1 MITYLKEQKIIAKV
15 LDSNIRI
22 CCIGAGY
29 VGGPSMVVIADKCP
43 EIIVNVVDINS
54 DRIKNWNDEEF
65 KEIPIFE
72 PNLLLL
78 LKKTRGK
85 NLFFS
90 TDVHKEISLADII
103 FYA

>member
-1 MITYLKEQKIIAKV
+1 MKNK
-15 LDSNIRI
+15 SFRNI

-72 PNLLLL
+72 PNLPKPSPNYETDDISAKTQGPLVRGELLYSRAPL
-78 LKKTRGK
+78 
-85 NLFFS
+85 
-90 TDVHKEISLADII
+90 
-103 FYA
+103 